1 MVTWGEKL
9 RGARGLLS
17 DAGLPSPDIDARLLA
32 EWCVGHV
39 PLASE
44 GVTAEI
50 ERQFDE
56 AVSRRAHYEP
66 VQHIMGI
73 MWFRYLELV
82 SKPGAFIVRPE
93 TEMVAQAGIDALT
106 RMSTSNP
113 VVVDLCTGSGAI
125 ALAIAT
131 EVPNSQVWGVER
143 DKKAFDIAC
152 ENNEKYGNL
161 VTFVID
167 DARVALP
174 ELAGK
179 VDLVITNPPYVP
191 QSQNVP
197 QDVSYDPA
205 MALYG
210 GGEDGLDLPRE
221 LVRRAVTLLK
231 PGGALVMEH
240 GDDQGVAL
248 VQEAYS
254 CGLLNAATGVDL
266 TGQDRWLYAEKGE

>member
-17 DAGLPSPDIDARLLA
+17 DAGLPSPDVDARLLA
-32 EWCVGHV
+32 EWCAGYV

-44 GVTAEI
+44 HVTVEL
-50 ERQFDE
+50 ERKFDE
-56 AVSRRAHYEP
+56 AVSRRAHHEP
-66 VQHIMGI
+66 IQHIMGV
-73 MWFRYLELV
+73 MWFRYLELI
-82 SKPGAFIVRPE
+82 STPGAFIVRPE

-131 EVPNSQVWGVER
+131 EVPTSQVWGVER
-143 DKKAFDIAC
+143 DEKAFEIAC
-152 ENNEKYGNL
+152 ENNKKYGSP
-161 VTFVID
+161 VTFIFD
-167 DARVALP
+167 DARGALP

-197 QDVSYDPA
+197 QDVSCDPS

-231 PGGALVMEH
+231 AGGVLIMEH

-248 VQEAYS
+248 VQEAHS
-254 CGLLNAATGVDL
+254 CGLVNVATGVDL
-266 TGQDRWLYAEKGE
+266 TGRDRWLYAERGE